1 MRTPGESGVVL
12 FPVVL
17 KGLHS
22 LVGVGVNLG
31 TISSS
36 FSRT

>member
-1 MRTPGESGVVL
+1 MRTTGESGVAL

-17 KGLHS
+17 KSLHS

-31 TISSS
+31 AISS